1 MSMNILI
8 APSGF
13 KESLSPEEVADCIEE
28 GILRALPDAQIFK
41 VPLVDGGEGFTKTL
55 VQVTGGKIFEAIV
68 TGPVGEPVRAHW
80 GLLGGAGPKTAIM
93 EMASAAGLRLVP
105 EDLRNPLE
113 TTTFG
118 VGELIKIAL
127 DDGVER
133 ILIGCADSGTTDGG
147 AGMAQ
152 ALGVGLLDGAGL
164 PVGRGGGELKNLA
177 HVDLSMRDPRI
188 DHVQIDVACN
198 FNSILCGPNGAA
210 RLFGPQKGATPLGV
224 EKLADAL
231 EQFAFVIK
239 QDLAIDVR
247 TLPGGGAA
255 GGLGAGLRAFL
266 NADLHHRYEIV
277 MRYLDIDQPLREAD
291 LVVTAEG
298 CIDFSTTR
306 GKIPCEVAR
315 RAKELGLPTVAL
327 VGMVGPGAEET
338 LKHGID
344 AYCSVIESPMQL
356 IAAFERA
363 PDLLKQGA
371 ENFARTVL
379 VGKKL
384 AEQLRKSLD
393 EIDEIGLERIV
404 DTERSFDDTPM
415 FMDQLSLDMRTPLN
429 LVIAYAKMIKD
440 GLLGE
445 INPAQKKALA
455 QTIKHSYWML
465 SIINSLMQSISG
477 THESISTS
485 ETERVGAQMLGPNLP
500 GSIAIVRQN
509 S

>member
-1 MSMNILI
+1 MNILI

-28 GILRALPDAQIFK
+28 GILRVLPDAQVVK
-41 VPLVDGGEGFTKTL
+41 TPLVDGGEGFTKTL
-55 VQVTGGKIFEAIV
+55 VQLTGGKIFDEIV

-80 GLLGGAGPKTAIM
+80 GRLGGAGPKTAIL

-105 EDLRNPLE
+105 ESLRNPLE

-118 VGELIKIAL
+118 VGELIKVAL

-152 ALGVGLLDGAGL
+152 ALGIRLLDGAGK

-177 HVDLSMRDPRI
+177 HVDLSTRDPRI
-188 DHVQIDVACN
+188 DYVQIDVACN
-198 FNSILCGPNGAA
+198 FNTVLCGPNGAA
-210 RLFGPQKGATPLGV
+210 RLFGPQKGATPLRV

-231 EQFAFVIK
+231 ERFAAVIK

-266 NADLHHRYEIV
+266 NANLHHRYEIV
-277 MRYLDIDQPLREAD
+277 MRYLDIDGPLREAD

-298 CIDFSTTR
+298 CIDFSTAR

-327 VGMVGPGAEET
+327 VGMIGQGAEVT
-338 LKHGID
+338 LQHGID
-344 AYCSVIESPMQL
+344 AYSSIIDSPMQYF
-356 IAAFERA
+356 AALERA
-363 PDLLKQGA
+363 ANLLKQGA
-371 ENFARTVL
+371 ENLARTLL
-379 VGKKL
+379 VGKQL
-384 AEQLRKSLD
+384 AEGLRKSLAGI
-393 EIDEIGLERIV
+393 EEIGLERTV
-404 DTERSFDDTPM
+404 ETERSFADTPM
-415 FMDQLSLDMRTPLN
+415 FMEQLSLDMRTPLN
-429 LVIAYAKMIKD
+429 LVIAYAKMMKD
-440 GLLGE
+440 GLLGD

-477 THESISTS
+477 THEAISTN
-485 ETERVGAQMLGPNLP
+485 ETERVGSRILGPNFN
-500 GSIAIVRQN
+500 GSIAIARHN

>member
-1 MSMNILI
+1 MNILI

-13 KESLSPEEVADCIEE
+13 KESLSSEEVADCIED
-28 GILRALPDAQIFK
+28 GILRALPDAQIVK

-55 VQVTGGKIFEAIV
+55 VQLTGGKIFNEIV

-105 EDLRNPLE
+105 EGMRNPLD

-118 VGELIKIAL
+118 VGELIKVAL
-127 DDGVER
+127 DDGVAR

-152 ALGVGLLDGAGL
+152 ALGIRLLDGGGK

-177 HVDLSMRDPRI
+177 HIDLSTRDPRI
-188 DHVQIDVACN
+188 DQVQIDVACN
-198 FNSILCGPNGAA
+198 FNTVLCGPTGAA

-224 EKLADAL
+224 ELLAEAL
-231 EQFAFVIK
+231 ERFAYVVR

-266 NADLHHRYEIV
+266 KANLHHRYEIV
-277 MRYLDIDQPLREAD
+277 TRYLDLDGPLREAD

-298 CIDFSTTR
+298 CIDSSTAR

-327 VGMVGPGAEET
+327 VGMIGQGAEAT
-338 LKHGID
+338 LQHGID
-344 AYCSVIESPMQL
+344 AYSSIIDSPMQYFTAL
-356 IAAFERA
+356 ERG
-363 PDLLKQGA
+363 PNLLKKSA
-371 ENFARTVL
+371 ENLARTLL
-379 VGKKL
+379 VGKQL
-384 AEQLRKSLD
+384 AEASRNSFA
-393 EIDEIGLERIV
+393 EIAEVGLERPLE
-404 DTERSFDDTPM
+404 TERSFDHAPM
-415 FMDQLSLDMRTPLN
+415 FMEQLSLDMRTPLN
-429 LVIAYAKMIKD
+429 LVIAYAKMMKD
-440 GLLGE
+440 GILGD
-445 INPAQKKALA
+445 INPAQRKALA

-477 THESISTS
+477 AHESISTD
-485 ETERVGAQMLGPNLP
+485 ETERVSSQILGPNFN
-500 GSIAIVRQN
+500 GSNDVARHN

>member
-1 MSMNILI
+1 MNILI

-28 GILRALPDAQIFK
+28 GILRVLPDAQIVK
-41 VPLVDGGEGFTKTL
+41 APLVDGGEGFTKTL
-55 VQVTGGKIFEAIV
+55 VRLTGGKVFDEIV

-80 GLLGGAGPKTAIM
+80 GLLGGAGPKTAIL

-105 EDLRNPLE
+105 EGLRNPLE

-127 DDGVER
+127 DDDVER

-152 ALGVGLLDGAGL
+152 ALRVGLLDEAGK

-177 HVDLSMRDPRI
+177 HVDLSTRDPRI

-198 FNSILCGPNGAA
+198 FNTVLCGPNGAA

-231 EQFAFVIK
+231 ERFAAVIK

-266 NADLHHRYEIV
+266 NANLHHRYEIV
-277 MRYLDIDQPLREAD
+277 MRYLDIDGPLREAD
-291 LVVTAEG
+291 LVITAEG

-315 RAKELGLPTVAL
+315 RAKEFGLPTVAL
-327 VGMVGPGAEET
+327 VGMVGQGAEVT
-338 LKHGID
+338 LQHGID
-344 AYCSVIESPMQL
+344 AYSSIIESPMQL
-356 IAAFERA
+356 IAAIERA

-371 ENFARTVL
+371 ENLARTLL
-379 VGKKL
+379 VGKQL
-384 AEQLRKSLD
+384 AEGLRKSFT
-393 EIDEIGLERIV
+393 EIEEMGLERTV

-415 FMDQLSLDMRTPLN
+415 FMEQLSLDMRTPLN
-429 LVIAYAKMIKD
+429 LVIAYAKMMKD
-440 GLLGE
+440 GLLGD

-477 THESISTS
+477 THESISTN
-485 ETERVGAQMLGPNLP
+485 ETERVSSQILGADFN
-500 GSIAIVRQN
+500 GSIAVARHN